1 MFKIILY
8 LYKAIIFLMPIDY
21 YYYKNGITFNISL
34 IIYLLKFLIV
44 GYFIDNYIFENNIY
58 CIKNNKIWIYS
69 KNMNNKLSTKVI
81 KKIIYKDDN
90 FTLILDNLKKN
101 IYNIDVNIKIIFL
114 LHLYYKIKI
123 NNKSYININFYNS
136 ESKLINLNKKTKLND
151 FF

>member
-136 ESKLINLNKKTKLND
+136 ESKLINLNKKTKLNN